1 MIPVQMIRLVTGQ
14 TRDNPIQVPVF
25 VLPFTGG
32 QDGFA
37 RTGGFFIG
45 KEGEYGVIV
54 DGRVPFE
61 EVARVATE
69 EIRKNLPKL
78 TSLVNAQFE
87 ALAREQR
94 QHLS

>member
-1 MIPVQMIRLVTGQ
+1 MIPVQMIRVVVG
-14 TRDNPIQVPVF
+14 DNAIQVPVF
-25 VLPFTGG
+25 LLPFAGG

-61 EVARVATE
+61 EIPRVATE

-87 ALAREQR
+87 ALKREQR
-94 QHLS
+94 QHMS